1 MAGPRLLVFDS
12 VGLVLRL
19 TLAACLSIAT
29 GCGAAS
35 YSYYALR
42 AARSLEQ
49 AKQIDAVHQ
58 APYEHTMADAYLRKA
73 REASSEA
80 QYQDAIHFAQW
91 SERMAERALK
101 ISREKRKG
109 AAL

>member
-1 MAGPRLLVFDS
+1 MAGPRLIVSDS
-12 VGLVLRL
+12 VGLVLRS
-19 TLAACLSIAT
+19 TLAGWLSFAS

-35 YSYYALR
+35 YSYYSVR

-49 AKQIDAVHQ
+49 AKQIDAQQQ
-58 APYEHTMADAYLRKA
+58 APYEHTMAEAYLRKA

-91 SERMAERALK
+91 SERMSDRALE
-101 ISREKRKG
+101 IARERRKG
-109 AAL
+109 ATP

>member
-1 MAGPRLLVFDS
+1 LFVSDS
-12 VGLVLRL
+12 VGWVLRSTLACWL
-19 TLAACLSIAT
+19 TLVT

-35 YSYYALR
+35 YSYYAVR
-42 AARSLEQ
+42 ATRSFEQ
-49 AKQIDAVHQ
+49 AKQIDALHQ
-58 APYEHTMADAYLRKA
+58 APYEHAMAEAYLRKS

-91 SERMAERALK
+91 SERMAERALE

-109 AAL
+109 AAP